1 MKQNDH
7 VKEKSKV
14 LIVDDDQGIRD
25 QLMWA
30 LKDQYQILL
39 AEDAPTAIE
48 IVGEQRPQVVA
59 LDISLSPFEQDE
71 EGFEV
76 LRKAMEIDP
85 KIKVIMITGHELK
98 DLALKAVH
106 MGAYDYFNKP
116 IDLSEMKIIIGR
128 AITIQKLERE
138 NEQLMEK
145 LEAERRFHD
154 IIGSCPQMMK
164 VFDLVDRVATTNAT
178 VLIFGESGT
187 GKELV
192 AKAIHRQSMR
202 QGKPFMPINCGAIP
216 DNLLESELFGYEKGA
231 FTGAVERRKGRF
243 ELANGGTIFLDE
255 IGELSPALQVKI
267 LRFLQEREIE
277 RVGGRE
283 SIELDVRIIAATNKD
298 LQQEMEK
305 GNFREDLYY
314 RLSVVSILLPP
325 LRDRGDDIVLLA
337 NSFLQHFNREYGKNI
352 QSFSSEALL
361 QLQNYNWP
369 GNVRELENRVK
380 RAVIMARGKRAL
392 PEDLDLQVTER
403 GGRLSLREVKDR
415 LEKKMIAEVLMRN
428 KANISRSAREL
439 GISRA
444 TLYDLMGKHDISRE
458 EYA

>member
-1 MKQNDH
+1 MKQNEH
-7 VKEKSKV
+7 TEERNKV

-30 LKDQYQILL
+30 LKEQYQVLL
-39 AEDAPTAIE
+39 AEDAATAVE
-48 IVGEQRPQVVA
+48 IVSEQRPQVVA
-59 LDISLSPFEQDE
+59 LDISLSPFEQNE

-76 LRKAMEIDP
+76 LRKTMEIDP
-85 KIKVIMITGHELK
+85 RIKVIMITGNEMK
-98 DLALKAVH
+98 DLALKAVN

-128 AITIQKLERE
+128 AITIQRLERE
-138 NEQLMEK
+138 NEQLIEK
-145 LEAERRFHD
+145 LEAERRFHN

-178 VLIFGESGT
+178 VLVFGESGT

-202 QGKPFMPINCGAIP
+202 QVKPFVPINCGAIP
-216 DNLLESELFGYEKGA
+216 ENLLESELFGYEKGA

-243 ELANGGTIFLDE
+243 ELADGGTIFLDE

-314 RLSVVSILLPP
+314 RLSVVSIDLPP

-337 NSFLQHFNREYGKNI
+337 NSFLQHFNKEYGKNI
-352 QSFSSEALL
+352 GSFSSESLL
-361 QLQNYNWP
+361 QLQNYGWP

-380 RAVIMARGKRAL
+380 RAVIMSRAKRVL
-392 PEDLDLQVTER
+392 PEDLDLQVAQK
-403 GGRLSLREVKDR
+403 GGRLTLREARDR
-415 LEKKMIAEVLMRN
+415 LEKKMITETLLRN
-428 KANISRSAREL
+428 RANISRSAREL
-439 GISRA
+439 GVSRA
-444 TLYDLMGKHDISRE
+444 TLYDLLGKYEISKE
-458 EYA
+458 EYS